1 MSLLLLN
8 PNDRR
13 LATSCLKTI
22 ISLFIFPGLKG
33 NASREAIQQH
43 IAQME
48 AWTQGFD
55 ISARFETFPER
66 KRTVVTLTFDQV
78 EVPKHHG

>member
-1 MSLLLLN
+1 MPLLLTN

-13 LATSCLKTI
+13 TGIDCLKSI

-33 NASREAIQQH
+33 AQQSQVIAH
-43 IAQME
+43 VAQME
-48 AWTQGFD
+48 YSAGFLEV
-55 ISARFETFPER
+55 SARLETFPAR

-78 EVPKHHG
+78 EAPSVN